1 MSLIQGYSSDEDD
14 AKLQVNDVF
23 GLSAV
28 PSTKKVR
35 LDEPAQPKI
44 TANAAPDVLAEVTIR
59 NALICERVTYAASSA
74 L

>member
-14 AKLQVNDVF
+14 AKLQGNDVF

-35 LDEPAQPKI
+35 LDEPVQPKI

-59 NALICERVTYAASSA
+59 NALIYVGVAYAVSHAI
-74 L
+74 